1 MKRALL
7 LAGLAAVS
15 FAITFGLVRLREE
28 ATSGPGRPI
37 SAGSRGTPGNDGSA
51 ASPAGPAPEGMVWIP
66 GGEFAMGSE
75 LDDARPDE
83 GPVHR
88 ARVAGFWMDAT
99 EVTNAQ
105 FRRFVEATAYVTTA
119 ERAPDVDEIMSQMP
133 AGTPR
138 PDPADLV
145 PGALVFH
152 NTPRPVPLDDVR
164 RWWSWTPGA
173 DWRHPEG
180 PDSTIAERDDHPV
193 VHVSWDD
200 AAAYAHWAGKRL
212 PTEAEWEFAARGGR
226 DGQHFIW
233 GPEPFSDARPQ
244 ANIWQGVFPYQNL
257 TRDGYDR
264 TAPVK
269 SFPPNGYGLYDMAG
283 NVWEWCSDWYASNEY
298 RRHAPGEVL
307 DNPVGPERSHD
318 PAHPE
323 MPQRGSAAARF
334 CATTITVP
342 VIAPARGW
350 AAVPTRGWRT
360 SAFAACKAG
369 QIARRAPSRF
379 AKRSREQQ

>member
-28 ATSGPGRPI
+28 AASGPGSPTP
-37 SAGSRGTPGNDGSA
+37 AGSHSAPGIDGSA
-51 ASPAGPAPEGMVWIP
+51 ASPTGAAPEGMVWIP

-180 PDSTIAERDDHPV
+180 PDSTISERDDHPV

-200 AAAYAHWAGKRL
+200 AAAYARWAGKRL

-226 DGQHFIW
+226 DGEHFIW
-233 GPEPFSDARPQ
+233 GPEPFSDTRPQ

-269 SFPPNGYGLYDMAG
+269 SFPPNGFGLYDMAG

-307 DNPVGPERSHD
+307 DNPMGPERSHD

-323 MPQRGSAAARF
+323 MPQRAQRGGSFLCNDVYCSSYRPSARMGCSPDTGMAHVGF
-334 CATTITVP
+334 RCVQSGP
-342 VIAPARGW
+342 KPG
-350 AAVPTRGWRT
+350 
-360 SAFAACKAG
+360 AG
-369 QIARRAPSRF
+369 PNR
-379 AKRSREQQ
+379 